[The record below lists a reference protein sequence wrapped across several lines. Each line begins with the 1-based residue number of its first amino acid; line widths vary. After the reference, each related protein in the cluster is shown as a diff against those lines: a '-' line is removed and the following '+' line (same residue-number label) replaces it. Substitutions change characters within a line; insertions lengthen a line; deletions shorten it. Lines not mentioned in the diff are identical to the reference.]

1 MLIKLNIINSKTVKS
16 MFDNS
21 NHLIDSLKENEW
33 AKSACSGDE
42 FWGNLKEWLTGD
54 LLPEFINQVVANINS
69 VIDIDPEL
77 SELGILETVAMFMT
91 KHLDATYASV
101 RLYDPDMDQMLS
113 FGSYPKDEETRQIHI
128 SLENSIAGEVLKSGR
143 EYLVPNIMNEEKY
156 RDKTVIQRKGVN
168 SLFAIPFEIPRFFE
182 HERTTFGVI
191 QIYYPQADRIF
202 SPLEVQM
209 ARLMSNRLGFVIARK
224 KINSMHKMNEKKDK
238 IVKLIFQKLG
248 SWQGVKMKDIF
259 NRLIP
264 ELADIIN
271 LQSCALFSVSSD
283 REQVVLEAGY
293 PDSPT
298 YHGIGK
304 SFPVKSET
312 AFEVVLGLRPYD
324 NESPY
329 DLVTQSYAL
338 IIDPRK
344 STIISDNIRQL
355 AANRNINSILYVPLD
370 VGGEIT
376 HFMTFDALEQRK
388 GYSQEEI
395 EIFLFLGRELMKA
408 QRLERLDDIL
418 HDFKNPAI
426 AIAGF
431 ARRVNQ
437 MIENEYGLPAD
448 SKLKRYLNVLIE
460 ETSRLQEMTLSI
472 AHIGKEQKINLTDVV
487 KRRYEINREA
497 IKEQLKENVVV
508 EEGTYTDPLWINCY
522 PLHVERII
530 DNILNNATNAI
541 PLEGGSLFVKTYQ
554 EGDWACVD
562 VRNTGV
568 ILDEDRRRVIE
579 GDVQGR
585 GLYITRRIVR
595 LLNGNF
601 TIKAGKK
608 TTTVSLRLPVYKEE

>member
-1 MLIKLNIINSKTVKS
+1 

-21 NHLIDSLKENEW
+21 KYLIDTIKENEW
-33 AKSACSGDE
+33 AKSIQVDE
-42 FWGNLKEWLTGD
+42 NFWVNVKEWLNKN
-54 LLPEFINQVVANINS
+54 LLPEFINQVVSYIDA
-69 VIDIDPEL
+69 VIDIDPDL
-77 SELGILETVAMFMT
+77 SELEILETVAMFMT
-91 KHLDATYASV
+91 KSLDARYSSV
-101 RLYDPDMDQMLS
+101 RIYDPDTDQMLS
-113 FGSYPKDEETRQIHI
+113 YGSYPKDEETRQIHI
-128 SLENSIAGEVLKSGR
+128 SLEGSIAGEVLSTGR
-143 EYLVPNIMNEEKY
+143 EFLVPNIMKEEKY
-156 RDKTVIQRKGVN
+156 RDKTIIQRKGVN

-182 HERTTFGVI
+182 HERNKIGVI
-191 QIYYPQADRIF
+191 QLYYPQIDRTF
-202 SPLEVQM
+202 SSLEVQM

-224 KINSMHKMNEKKDK
+224 KINSMQKMNEKKNK
-238 IVKLIFQKLG
+238 IVKLIFQRLG
-248 SWQGVKMKDIF
+248 SSQGVKMKDIF

-271 LQSCALFSVSSD
+271 LQSCALFSVSGD

-304 SFPVKSET
+304 SFPVKSEP
-312 AFEVVLGLRPYD
+312 AFEVVLGLRPYK
-324 NESPY
+324 NESPFE
-329 DLVTQSYAL
+329 LVTQSYTL

-355 AANRNINSILYVPLD
+355 AVNRNINSILYIPLD
-370 VGGEIT
+370 VSGEIT

-408 QRLERLDDIL
+408 QRMERLDDIL

-437 MIENEYGLPAD
+437 ILDSEYNLPSD
-448 SKLKRYLNVLIE
+448 SKIKKYLKVLIE

-487 KRRYEINREA
+487 KRRYEINSEA
-497 IKEQLKENVVV
+497 IKEQLKENVIV
-508 EEGTYTDPLWINCY
+508 EEGAYSNPLWIKCY

-541 PLEGGSLFVKTYQ
+541 PLEGGSLSVKTYQ
-554 EGDWACVD
+554 EGDWACMD
-562 VRNTGV
+562 VKNTGA

-595 LLNGNF
+595 LLNGNIN
-601 TIKAGKK
+601 IKAGKK
-608 TTTVSLRLPVYKEE
+608 TTTVSLRLPVYKEESAISG

>member
-1 MLIKLNIINSKTVKS
+1 

-21 NHLIDSLKENEW
+21 NHIIDSLNENKW
-33 AKSACSGDE
+33 AKSVPAGDE
-42 FWGNLKEWLTGD
+42 FWTNLKEWLTENF
-54 LLPEFINQVVANINS
+54 LPEFINQVVTSINS
-69 VIDIDPEL
+69 VIDIDPDL
-77 SELGILETVAMFMT
+77 SELGILETVAMYMT
-91 KHLDATYASV
+91 KHLDAAYVSV

-113 FGSYPKDEETRQIHI
+113 YGSYPKDEETRQIHI

-143 EYLVPNIMNEEKY
+143 EYLVPNIMKEDKY
-156 RDKTVIQRKGVN
+156 RDKTIIQRKGVN

-191 QIYYPQADRIF
+191 QIYYPQADRMF
-202 SPLEVQM
+202 SSLEVQM
-209 ARLMSNRLGFVIARK
+209 AMLMSNRLGFVIARK
-224 KINSMHKMNEKKDK
+224 KINSMHKMNEKKNK

-259 NRLIP
+259 NSLIP

-304 SFPVKSET
+304 SFPVKSEP
-312 AFEVVLGLRPYD
+312 AFEVVLGLKAYN

-329 DLVTQSYAL
+329 ELVTQSYAL

-344 STIISDNIRQL
+344 SMIISDNIRQL

-437 MIENEYGLPAD
+437 LIENEYGLPAD

-472 AHIGKEQKINLTDVV
+472 SHIGKEQKINLTDVV
-487 KRRYEINREA
+487 KRRYEINSEA
-497 IKEQLKENVVV
+497 IKEQLKENVIV
-508 EEGTYTDPLWINCY
+508 EEGAYTDPLWIKCY

-562 VRNTGV
+562 IRNTGV
-568 ILDEDRRRVIE
+568 ILDEDRRRIIE
-579 GDVQGR
+579 GEVQGR

-601 TIKAGKK
+601 NIKAGKK
-608 TTTVSLRLPVYKEE
+608 TTTASLRLPIYKEE

>member
-1 MLIKLNIINSKTVKS
+1 

-21 NHLIDSLKENEW
+21 NHIIDSLNENKW
-33 AKSACSGDE
+33 AKSVHAGDE
-42 FWGNLKEWLTGD
+42 FWTNLKEWLTGN
-54 LLPEFINQVVANINS
+54 LLPEFINQVVTSINS
-69 VIDIDPEL
+69 VIDIDPDL
-77 SELGILETVAMFMT
+77 SELGILETVAMYMT

-113 FGSYPKDEETRQIHI
+113 FGSYPKDEDTRQIHI

-143 EYLVPNIMNEEKY
+143 EYLVPNIMKEDKY
-156 RDKTVIQRKGVN
+156 RDKTIIQRKGVN

-191 QIYYPQADRIF
+191 QIYYPQADRTF
-202 SPLEVQM
+202 SSLEVQM

-224 KINSMHKMNEKKDK
+224 KINSMHKMNEKKNK

-293 PDSPT
+293 PDSPS

-304 SFPVKSET
+304 SFPVKNEP
-312 AFEVVLGLRPYD
+312 AFEVVLGIRPYN

-329 DLVTQSYAL
+329 ELVTQSYAL
-338 IIDPRK
+338 IIDPHK

-408 QRLERLDDIL
+408 QRMERLDDIL

-437 MIENEYGLPAD
+437 LIENEYGLPAD

-460 ETSRLQEMTLSI
+460 ETNRLQEMTLSI
-472 AHIGKEQKINLTDVV
+472 SHIGKEQKINLTDVV
-487 KRRYEINREA
+487 KRRYEINSEA
-497 IKEQLKENVVV
+497 IKEQLKENVIV
-508 EEGTYTDPLWINCY
+508 EEGTYTDPLWIKCY

-541 PLEGGSLFVKTYQ
+541 PLEGGSLSIKTYL
-554 EGDWACVD
+554 EGDWAYVD

-568 ILDEDRRRVIE
+568 ILDEDRRRIIE
-579 GDVQGR
+579 GEVQGR

-601 TIKAGKK
+601 NIKAGKK
-608 TTTVSLRLPVYKEE
+608 TTTASLRLPVYKEE

>member
-1 MLIKLNIINSKTVKS
+1 MNLLIWVDG

-21 NHLIDSLKENEW
+21 KYLIETIKENEW
-33 AKSACSGDE
+33 AKSVCADDE
-42 FWGNLKEWLTGD
+42 FWGNVKEWLTRN
-54 LLPEFINQVVANINS
+54 LLPEFINQVVGYINA
-69 VIDIDPEL
+69 VIDIDPDL
-77 SELGILETVAMFMT
+77 SEREILETVAMFIT
-91 KHLDATYASV
+91 KSLDAAYTSV
-101 RLYDPDMDQMLS
+101 RIYDPDMDQMLS

-128 SLENSIAGEVLKSGR
+128 SLEGSIAGEVLSSGR
-143 EYLVPNIMNEEKY
+143 EYVVPNIMKESKY
-156 RDKTVIQRKGVN
+156 RDKTIIQRKGVN

-182 HERTTFGVI
+182 HERNTVGVI
-191 QIYYPQADRIF
+191 QLYYPQTDRTF
-202 SPLEVQM
+202 SSLEVQV
-209 ARLMSNRLGFVIARK
+209 AKLMSNRLGFVIARK
-224 KINSMHKMNEKKDK
+224 KIMSMQKVNEKKDK
-238 IVKLIFQKLG
+238 IVKLIFQKFG
-248 SWQGVKMKDIF
+248 SWQGVKMKEIF

-293 PDSPT
+293 PDSPI

-304 SFPVKSET
+304 SFPTKNEP
-312 AFEVVLGLRPYD
+312 AFELVLGLRRY
-324 NESPY
+324 NFESPY
-329 DLVTQSYAL
+329 ELVTPSYVL
-338 IIDPRK
+338 IIDPKR
-344 STIISDNIRQL
+344 SLIISNNISQL
-355 AANRNINSILYVPLD
+355 ASDRNINSILYVPLD

-388 GYSQEEI
+388 GYSPEEI

-408 QRLERLDDIL
+408 QRLEHLDDIL

-431 ARRVNQ
+431 ARRINQ
-437 MIENEYGLPAD
+437 LLESEHALPVD
-448 SKLKRYLNVLIE
+448 SKLKKYLNVLIE

-472 AHIGKEQKINLTDVV
+472 AHIGKEQKINLTDVA
-487 KRRYEINREA
+487 KRRYEINSEA

-508 EEGTYTDPLWINCY
+508 EEGSYFDPLWIKCY

-530 DNILNNATNAI
+530 DNILNNASNAI
-541 PLEGGSLFVKTYQ
+541 PIEGGSLAIKTYQ

-562 VRNTGV
+562 VKNSGA
-568 ILDEDRRRVIE
+568 ILDEDRRRIIE

-595 LLNGNF
+595 LLNGNIN
-601 TIKAGKK
+601 IKAGKK
-608 TTTVSLRLPVYKEE
+608 TTIVSLRLPVYKEEK

>member
-1 MLIKLNIINSKTVKS
+1 

-21 NHLIDSLKENEW
+21 KRLIETIKDNEW
-33 AKSACSGDE
+33 AKSTQANDD
-42 FWGNLKEWLTGD
+42 FWVSLKEWLSKN
-54 LLPEFINQVVANINS
+54 LLPEFINQVVGYIDA
-69 VIDIDPEL
+69 VIDIDPDL
-77 SELGILETVAMFMT
+77 SEREILETVAMYMT
-91 KHLDATYASV
+91 ESLEARYSSV
-101 RLYDPDMDQMLS
+101 RIYDPDMDQMLS
-113 FGSYPKDEETRQIHI
+113 FGSYPEDEETRQIHI
-128 SLENSIAGEVLKSGR
+128 SLEGSIAGEVIKTGR
-143 EYLVPNIMNEEKY
+143 EFLVPNIMKEVKY
-156 RDKTVIQRKGVN
+156 RDKSIIQRKGVN
-168 SLFAIPFEIPRFFE
+168 SLFAIPFMIPRFFQ
-182 HERTTFGVI
+182 HERNTMGVI
-191 QIYYPQADRIF
+191 QLYYPQADRIF
-202 SPLEVQM
+202 SSLEVQM

-224 KINSMHKMNEKKDK
+224 KIMTMQKVNDKKDK

-248 SWQGVKMKDIF
+248 WQGVKMKDIF

-293 PDSPT
+293 PDSPS

-304 SFPVKSET
+304 SFPVKSEP
-312 AFEVVLGLRPYD
+312 AFEVVLGLRPYTND
-324 NESPY
+324 SPY
-329 DLVTQSYAL
+329 ELVTPSYAL

-344 STIISDNIRQL
+344 STIISDSIRQL
-355 AANRNINSILYVPLD
+355 AANRNINSILYIPLD

-408 QRLERLDDIL
+408 QRMERLDDIL

-437 MIENEYGLPAD
+437 LLDNEYNLPGD
-448 SKLKRYLNVLIE
+448 SKIKKYLKVLID

-487 KRRYEINREA
+487 KRRYEINSEA
-497 IKEQLKENVVV
+497 IKEQLKGNVTI
-508 EEGTYTDPLWINCY
+508 EEGAYSDPLWIRCY
-522 PLHVERII
+522 PLHLERII

-541 PLEGGSLFVKTYQ
+541 PLEGGSLSVKTYQ
-554 EGDWACVD
+554 EGDWACMD
-562 VRNTGV
+562 VKNTGA

-595 LLNGNF
+595 LLNGNIN
-601 TIKAGKK
+601 IKAGKK
-608 TTTVSLRLPVYKEE
+608 TTTVSLRLPVYKEESAISG

>member
-1 MLIKLNIINSKTVKS
+1 

-21 NHLIDSLKENEW
+21 NHLIDSLKKNEW
-33 AKSACSGDE
+33 AKSSCSGDE
-42 FWGNLKEWLTGD
+42 FWSNLREWLRGN
-54 LLPEFINQVVANINS
+54 LLPEFINQVVGSINA
-69 VIDIDPEL
+69 VIDIDPDL
-77 SELGILETVAMFMT
+77 SELGILETVAMFIT

-101 RLYDPDMDQMLS
+101 RIYDPDMDQMLS

-143 EYLVPNIMNEEKY
+143 EYLVPNIMKEDKY
-156 RDKTVIQRKGVN
+156 RDKTIIQRKGVN
-168 SLFAIPFEIPRFFE
+168 SLIAIPFEIPRFFE

-202 SPLEVQM
+202 SSLEVQM

-283 REQVVLEAGY
+283 RELVVLEAGY

-304 SFPVKSET
+304 SFPVKSEP
-312 AFEVVLGLRPYD
+312 AFEVVLGLKPYS

-437 MIENEYGLPAD
+437 IIENEYGLPAD

-497 IKEQLKENVVV
+497 IKEQLKQNVVV
-508 EEGTYTDPLWINCY
+508 EEGVYTDPLWTKGY

-541 PLEGGSLFVKTYQ
+541 PLEGGSLFIKTYL

-568 ILDEDRRRVIE
+568 ILDEDRRRIIE

-608 TTTVSLRLPVYKEE
+608 TTTVSLRLPAYKEE